1 MTTVAPGIAEPE
13 ASVMVPLI
21 DPPTTC
27 ACNGAALI
35 TSAATI
41 PAMADDAMERIALIS
56 RSRDE
61 TTLVKRSV
69 WNRLTHATLPV
80 HPATTTTCATINS
93 AAVTGTA
100 RGYRRLRRNSQRRCG
115 QQMHAV
121 SWSLRYLQL

>member
-1 MTTVAPGIAEPE
+1 MTTVAPGIAAPE

-61 TTLVKRSV
+61 NDVGQEE
-69 WNRLTHATLPV
+69 RLEP
-80 HPATTTTCATINS
+80 INS
-93 AAVTGTA
+93 GDAPSPSGDNNNTRNNQW
-100 RGYRRLRRNSQRRCG
+100 RGSDRHG
-115 QQMHAV
+115 
-121 SWSLRYLQL
+121 